1 MATPQPAAPA
11 SQAVEAP
18 SKVALGQMRR
28 FVAAHG
34 RIIHPSGSPDYDTD
48 RGHKVE
54 VDSWTLIQYEA
65 GKLALD
71 A

>member
-1 MATPQPAAPA
+1 
-11 SQAVEAP
+11 
-18 SKVALGQMRR
+18 MRR